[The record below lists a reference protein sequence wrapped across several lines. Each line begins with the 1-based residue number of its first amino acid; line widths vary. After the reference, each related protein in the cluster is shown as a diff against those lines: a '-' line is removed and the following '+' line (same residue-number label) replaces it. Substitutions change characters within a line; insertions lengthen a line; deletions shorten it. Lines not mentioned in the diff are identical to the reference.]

1 MIKTN
6 KKGAYANRKLFFMD
20 DGNIH
25 TVIVNDKKSQR
36 RYKKF
41 LKKYYQN

>member
-1 MIKTN
+1 MIRTN

-36 RYKKF
+36 RYRKV